1 MYNLTYCVSVSVAL
15 VSVVIAYLILS
26 NSKSVSMA
34 NNGILFVSNAAKAH
48 KLCSKVSKL
57 VKNVL
62 YIKFDGGPESTLSI
76 INKQIVNIY
85 SKCWIYDV
93 RLMLKPRDAQTK
105 IKTNYPIQLIMYDK
119 ELSKESDKLRNCL
132 DNIQTEVMLQSLDE
146 SPTMASLT
154 NEEVKTY
161 EYVALGGTFDKLHNG
176 HKILLSQAAL
186 RATKHVTVGVTDV
199 NMIQSKIL
207 WELIEPVEQRIKAVL
222 DFLTDVNPELEY
234 NVLPIQDL
242 YGPTKH
248 DARLQLIVVSEE
260 TIRGAVKINEKRK
273 ENGLNELDIYTIELA
288 EDTNKQ
294 STEEETKVSSSNQ
307 RMRLLGTV
315 LREPKPNPNIPD
327 WPYVI
332 GLAGGIAS
340 GKSNITEKLKSKGA
354 AVINCDIIAHELYKP
369 GLPLNHTIAETFG
382 RDVITDSG
390 EVDRKKLGSIV
401 FGDKEQLERLNHL
414 VWPAVIEEAQ
424 RRIKALGEQGYKVV
438 VMEAAVMVRAKWYT
452 YCHQLWSV
460 IIPPKE
466 AIKRLKERNNL
477 TEEEAKQRVDAQPSN
492 KEQVD
497 VANVVFSPFW
507 SYEYTQTQ
515 IDRAWDQLQL
525 YLNKRK

>member
-1 MYNLTYCVSVSVAL
+1 
-15 VSVVIAYLILS
+15 
-26 NSKSVSMA
+26 MA

-48 KLCSKVSKL
+48 KLCTKVSNM

-62 YIKFDGGPESTLSI
+62 YIKLYVEPKSTLSI
-76 INKQIVNIY
+76 LNKQIVNIY
-85 SKCWIYDV
+85 SKCSAYDV
-93 RLMLKPRDAQTK
+93 RLMLKPWDTLTK
-105 IKTNYPIQLIMYDK
+105 IKTNNPIQVIIFDK
-119 ELSKESDKLRNCL
+119 DLAKEADKLKL
-132 DNIQTEVMLQSLDE
+132 SIDNVKDDVLFKQIDE
-146 SPTMASLT
+146 ESSEHELLPD
-154 NEEVKTY
+154 EKVKTY

-222 DFLTDVNPELEY
+222 DFLTDINPELEY
-234 NVLPIQDL
+234 NVVPIQDL

-248 DARLQLIVVSEE
+248 DPRLQLIVVSEE

-273 ENGLNELDIYTIELA
+273 ENGLEQLDVYTIGLA
-288 EDTNKQ
+288 EEAQKQ
-294 STEEETKVSSSNQ
+294 SSEEETKVSSSNK

-315 LREPKPNPNIPD
+315 LREPEPNPNIPD

-340 GKSNITEKLKSKGA
+340 GKSSITEKLKLKGA

-369 GLPLNHTIAETFG
+369 GLPLNSTIAEAFG
-382 RDVITDSG
+382 HNVITDNG

-401 FGDKEQLERLNHL
+401 FSDKEQLEKLNQL

-438 VMEAAVMVRAKWYT
+438 VMEAAVMVRAKWYKH
-452 YCHQLWSV
+452 CHQLWAV
-460 IIPPKE
+460 IIPPSE
-466 AIKRLKERNNL
+466 AISRLQERNNL
-477 TEEEAKQRVDAQPSN
+477 TEEEAKQRIDAQPSN

-497 VANVVFSPFW
+497 LANVVFSPFW
-507 SYEYTQTQ
+507 SYEYTQMQ
-515 IDRAWDQLQL
+515 VDSAWKNLQL
-525 YLNKRK
+525 YLEKRK

>member
-1 MYNLTYCVSVSVAL
+1 
-15 VSVVIAYLILS
+15 
-26 NSKSVSMA
+26 MA
-34 NNGILFVSNAAKAH
+34 NNGILFVSNAAKAL
-48 KLCSKVSKL
+48 KLCTKVSNM

-62 YIKFDGGPESTLSI
+62 YIKLNIDPECTLSI

-85 SKCWIYDV
+85 SKCWAYDV
-93 RLMLKPRDAQTK
+93 RLLLKPWDTLTK
-105 IKTNYPIQLIMYDK
+105 IKTNNPIGIIMFDK
-119 ELSKESDKLRNCL
+119 EFLKDADKLKYSI
-132 DNIQTEVMLQSLDE
+132 DNIKNDVLLKQIDDE
-146 SPTMASLT
+146 STVHASLS
-154 NEEVKTY
+154 NEKVKTY

-222 DFLTDVNPELEY
+222 DFLTDINPDLEY
-234 NVLPIQDL
+234 NVVPIQDL

-248 DARLQLIVVSEE
+248 DPRLQLIVVSEE

-273 ENGLNELDIYTIELA
+273 ENGLEQLDVYSIELA
-288 EDTNKQ
+288 EEEYKL
-294 STEEETKVSSSNQ
+294 SSEEETKISSSNK

-315 LREPKPNPNIPD
+315 LREPQPNPNIPD

-340 GKSNITEKLKSKGA
+340 GKSSITEKLKLKGA
-354 AVINCDIIAHELYKP
+354 AIINCDIIAHELYKP
-369 GLPLNHTIAETFG
+369 GLPLNSTIAETFG
-382 RDVITDSG
+382 PDVITNDG
-390 EVDRKKLGSIV
+390 EVDRRILGSIV
-401 FGDKEQLERLNHL
+401 FSDKEQLEKLNQL
-414 VWPAVIEEAQ
+414 VWPAVIEEAK
-424 RRIKALGEQGYKVV
+424 RRIKALGEQGYKIV

-452 YCHQLWSV
+452 HCHQLWAV
-460 IIPPKE
+460 IIPPSE
-466 AIKRLKERNNL
+466 AIKRLQERNNM
-477 TEEEAKQRVDAQPSN
+477 TEEEAKQRVNAQPSN

-507 SYEYTQTQ
+507 SYEYTQNQ
-515 IDRAWDQLQL
+515 IDRAWENLQL
-525 YLNKRK
+525 YLEKRKRK